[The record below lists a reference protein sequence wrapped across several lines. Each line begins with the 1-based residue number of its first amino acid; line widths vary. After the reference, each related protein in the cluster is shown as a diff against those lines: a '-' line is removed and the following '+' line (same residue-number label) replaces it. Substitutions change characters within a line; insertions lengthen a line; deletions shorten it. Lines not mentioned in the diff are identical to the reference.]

1 MKNFLIIILC
11 LFAANTI
18 ANAQCSK
25 KIVWTGSKAE
35 FLDAN
40 GAVENTLNEKVE
52 VVSSK
57 TDIKL
62 SHSDKDG
69 DALTGKIKDFS
80 CNWSDAFKNGKTI
93 IKSELAEGTN
103 PANSGVVT
111 IEGKDGKITI
121 LVTMDDKDGRT
132 IKLYI
137 DSYKEVE

>member
-11 LFAANTI
+11 LFAVNTI

-35 FLDAN
+35 FLDVN

-57 TDIKL
+57 TDVKL
-62 SHSDKDG
+62 SHSDKDD

-80 CNWSDAFKNGKTI
+80 CNWSEAFKNGKTI
-93 IKSELAEGTN
+93 IKSDLTEGMN
-103 PANSGVVT
+103 PANSGVIT
-111 IEGKDGKITI
+111 IEAKDGKITI
-121 LVTMDDKDGRT
+121 LVEMDNHEGKT

>member
-1 MKNFLIIILC
+1 MKNFLIIIVC
-11 LFAANTI
+11 LFAVNTI

-25 KIVWTGSKAE
+25 KVIWTGSKAE

-40 GAVENTLNEKVE
+40 GSVENTLTEKVE

-62 SHSDKDG
+62 SHSDKED

-80 CNWSDAFKNGKTI
+80 CNWADAFKNGKTI
-93 IKSELAEGTN
+93 IKSDLSEGMN
-103 PANSGVVT
+103 PANNGEIT

-121 LVTMDDKDGRT
+121 LITMDNHDGKT